1 MVNSSRKPFLP
12 VLHNEA
18 GLETDYLL
26 WDEVVGESRVN
37 LMGEAEGRQQLPTAL
52 TEGILHKCI
61 ALITARKLFPL
72 IIGGI
77 WEECKPH
84 VTGVSN
90 IVLMETA
97 ISVQGRM
104 SELCKWVTNLP
115 CSTC

>member
-1 MVNSSRKPFLP
+1 M
-12 VLHNEA
+12 LHNEA

-26 WDEVVGESRVN
+26 RDEVVGESGVN

-77 WEECKPH
+77 WEKCKPH
-84 VTGVSN
+84 VMEYLRKSSWKLPSQSRGRVSKRQ
-90 IVLMETA
+90 L
-97 ISVQGRM
+97 
-104 SELCKWVTNLP
+104 VTNLRY
-115 CSTC
+115 STC